1 MKHSAL
7 YGDPCPL
14 CRPGAAG
21 CVGSFSAPFGGCE
34 SRVRAGDGPEA
45 AAEVDNG
52 GVRADGADAEAAV
65 EVGIGGDGQPRG
77 RRQAVVR
84 ADSSSMQS
92 ARACRRK
99 LSILMSRTP

>member
-21 CVGSFSAPFGGCE
+21 CVGSFSAPFGGRE

-45 AAEVDNG
+45 AAVDNG
-52 GVRADGADAEAAV
+52 GVRADGADADAAV
-65 EVGIGGDGQPRG
+65 EVGIGGDGSHAG
-77 RRQAVVR
+77 EAVVR
-84 ADSSSMQS
+84 ADYVVG
-92 ARACRRK
+92 AA
-99 LSILMSRTP
+99 

>member
-1 MKHSAL
+1 M
-7 YGDPCPL
+7 
-14 CRPGAAG
+14 
-21 CVGSFSAPFGGCE
+21 
-34 SRVRAGDGPEA
+34 RAGDGPEA

-92 ARACRRK
+92 AREA
-99 LSILMSRTP
+99 